1 MKGKEA
7 KSVWW
12 KSDRREEMRELK
24 YTGSF
29 LTFLF
34 FTFKNKAEIL
44 EVQNIE

>member
-7 KSVWW
+7 KSIRW
-12 KSDRREEMRELK
+12 KSDRREEMSELK

-34 FTFKNKAEIL
+34 FYF
-44 EVQNIE
+44 